1 MLAIPFGIVGAFLGH
16 LLLGYNLSMISIMGI
31 VALCGVVVN
40 DTLVMV
46 DYANQDCEKG
56 HKPYEAIVLAATR
69 RFRPIFL
76 TTATT
81 FGGLAPMIYE
91 TSIQAKF
98 MIPMAISLGYGIL
111 FSTIISLVFVPSMLS
126 YT

>member
-1 MLAIPFGIVGAFLGH
+1 
-16 LLLGYNLSMISIMGI
+16 MGI

-46 DYANQDCEKG
+46 DYANQMRKEG
-56 HKPYEAIVLAATR
+56 HKPYEAIILAATR

-111 FSTIISLVFVPSMLS
+111 FSTIISLVFVPSMYLILEDVKS
-126 YT
+126 LFQKAD